1 MKYQDKFVI
10 WLLKNLK
17 TVYKEIDSQR
27 NKCMNH
33 FNDLKHFVN
42 IIQGTFE
49 GDDEYIKRVR
59 LSIEH
64 LIFSGGCHVL

>member
-42 IIQGTFE
+42 MRQGTLE
-49 GDDEYIKRVR
+49 EDVGYIK
-59 LSIEH
+59 LAKLAIK
-64 LIFSGGCHVL
+64 L